1 MTFDCGLESIS
12 APIVLGCCRNFL
24 TTKWFQ

>member
-1 MTFDCGLESIS
+1 MTTHN
-12 APIVLGCCRNFL
+12 CCRNFL

>member
-1 MTFDCGLESIS
+1 M
-12 APIVLGCCRNFL
+12 CCRNFL